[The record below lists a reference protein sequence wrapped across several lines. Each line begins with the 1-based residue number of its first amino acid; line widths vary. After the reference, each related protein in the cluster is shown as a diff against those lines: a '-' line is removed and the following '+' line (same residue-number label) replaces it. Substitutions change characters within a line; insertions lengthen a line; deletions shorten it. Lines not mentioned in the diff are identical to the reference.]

1 MHRDKLNHMRR
12 ADRLFQI
19 VQHLRGRRLTTAA
32 QLARWLEVS
41 ERTVYRDIRDLS
53 ISGIPVEGEAGVGYR
68 LKAGF
73 DLPPIMFSMEE
84 VEALVAGARMVEV
97 WGGPE
102 LARHVRSAISKIA
115 LALPKARR
123 EEIDRPRLFALAFHI
138 PPGAAAGLDTI
149 RQAVM
154 KRRKLRIVYVD
165 STERGSAR
173 TVWPLA
179 LYFWGASWS
188 LAAWC
193 ESRKDYRNFRL
204 DRIRSL
210 EATDDSFEESAN
222 RSLEDFVK
230 RMGG

>member
-1 MHRDKLNHMRR
+1 MRR

-19 VQHLRGRRLTTAA
+19 VHHLRGRRLTTAA

-53 ISGIPVEGEAGVGYR
+53 ISGVPVEGEAGVGYR
-68 LKAGF
+68 LRAGF

-84 VEALVAGARMVEV
+84 VEALVAGARMIEV
-97 WGGPE
+97 WGSPA

-115 LALPKARR
+115 LALPKGRR
-123 EEIDRPRLFALAFHI
+123 EEIERPRLFALGFHI
-138 PPGAAAGLDTI
+138 PPGAAAGLETI
-149 RQAVM
+149 RQAVID
-154 KRRKLRIVYVD
+154 RRKLRIRYVD
-165 STERGSAR
+165 SGERESAR

-179 LYFWGASWS
+179 LYFWGASWT
-188 LAAWC
+188 LAGWC
-193 ESRKDYRNFRL
+193 ETRQDYRNFRL

-210 EATDDSFEESAN
+210 EAAAGTFEETPG

-230 RMGG
+230 RMAR